1 LKTVGFQRLGLCN
14 RIFATG
20 FQPMTMLCGAA
31 PRILL
36 VALIIVTILRAEG
49 IAQTCN
55 PAIDGTYC
63 AEQMSKGPGGAMTTS
78 KSNPNLGGDFFS
90 IVRENDPATFGAITF
105 SGGSRCIGLLRRSN
119 CN

>member
-20 FQPMTMLCGAA
+20 FQPMTMLCGEV
-31 PRILL
+31 PRVLL
-36 VALIIVTILRAEG
+36 VALFIVTILRAEG

-63 AEQMSKGPGGAMTTS
+63 AEQMRRPGGAATAS
-78 KSNPNLGGDFFS
+78 QPKPNLGGDFFS

>member
-1 LKTVGFQRLGLCN
+1 
-14 RIFATG
+14 
-20 FQPMTMLCGAA
+20 MTMLCGAA
-31 PRILL
+31 PRIFLMAL
-36 VALIIVTILRAEG
+36 VTATLLRAEG

-63 AEQMSKGPGGAMTTS
+63 AEQMSKKPGGAMTTS
-78 KSNPNLGGDFFS
+78 KPNPSLSGDFFS

>member
-1 LKTVGFQRLGLCN
+1 
-14 RIFATG
+14 
-20 FQPMTMLCGAA
+20 MTILCGAV

-63 AEQMSKGPGGAMTTS
+63 AEQMSKRPSGP
-78 KSNPNLGGDFFS
+78 
-90 IVRENDPATFGAITF
+90 
-105 SGGSRCIGLLRRSN
+105 
-119 CN
+119 

>member
-1 LKTVGFQRLGLCN
+1 
-14 RIFATG
+14 
-20 FQPMTMLCGAA
+20 MTMLCDTV
-31 PRILL
+31 PRVLL
-36 VALIIVTILRAEG
+36 MALAIVTILRAQG

-63 AEQMSKGPGGAMTTS
+63 AEQMRRPGGAATAS
-78 KSNPNLGGDFFS
+78 KPNLGGDFFS

>member
-1 LKTVGFQRLGLCN
+1 MTVLS
-14 RIFATG
+14 
-20 FQPMTMLCGAA
+20 AA
-31 PRILL
+31 VPRILL
-36 VALIIVTILRAEG
+36 VALIIVTIIGAEG

-63 AEQMSKGPGGAMTTS
+63 AEQMSKRPGGATTTS
-78 KSNPNLGGDFFS
+78 KPNPNLGGDFFS

>member
-1 LKTVGFQRLGLCN
+1 
-14 RIFATG
+14 
-20 FQPMTMLCGAA
+20 MTMLCGAV

-36 VALIIVTILRAEG
+36 TALIIVTILRAEG
-49 IAQTCN
+49 VAQTCN

-63 AEQMSKGPGGAMTTS
+63 AEQMSRRPGAATATS
-78 KSNPNLGGDFFS
+78 QPNPNLGGDFFS
-90 IVRENDPATFGAITF
+90 IVRDNDPATFGAITF

>member
-1 LKTVGFQRLGLCN
+1 
-14 RIFATG
+14 
-20 FQPMTMLCGAA
+20 MTMLCGAA

-63 AEQMSKGPGGAMTTS
+63 AEQMSQEAERCRDDLQVEPE
-78 KSNPNLGGDFFS
+78 PWRRLFFN
-90 IVRENDPATFGAITF
+90 RA
-105 SGGSRCIGLLRRSN
+105 
-119 CN
+119 

>member
-1 LKTVGFQRLGLCN
+1 
-14 RIFATG
+14 
-20 FQPMTMLCGAA
+20 MMLYGAA

-36 VALIIVTILRAEG
+36 VALIIVTIFRADG
-49 IAQTCN
+49 IAQSCN

-63 AEQMSKGPGGAMTTS
+63 AEQMRRPGGAATTS
-78 KSNPNLGGDFFS
+78 KPNPNLGGDFFS

>member
-1 LKTVGFQRLGLCN
+1 MGFQRLGLCN

-20 FQPMTMLCGAA
+20 FQPVTMLCSEV
-31 PRILL
+31 PRVLL

-63 AEQMSKGPGGAMTTS
+63 AEQMRRPGGATTAS
-78 KSNPNLGGDFFS
+78 KPKPNLGGDFFS

>member
-1 LKTVGFQRLGLCN
+1 
-14 RIFATG
+14 
-20 FQPMTMLCGAA
+20 MTMLCGVT

-36 VALIIVTILRAEG
+36 VALIIVTLLRAEG
-49 IAQTCN
+49 VAQTCN
-55 PAIDGTYC
+55 PAIDGTHC
-63 AEQMSKGPGGAMTTS
+63 AEQTSKRPSGAMTTS

-105 SGGSRCIGLLRRSN
+105 SGGSRCLGLLRRSN